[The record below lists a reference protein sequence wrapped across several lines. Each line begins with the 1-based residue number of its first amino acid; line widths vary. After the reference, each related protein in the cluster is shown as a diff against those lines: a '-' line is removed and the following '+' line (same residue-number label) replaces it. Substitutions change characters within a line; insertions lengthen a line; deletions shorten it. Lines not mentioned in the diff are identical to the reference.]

1 METHNHTR
9 YTRISLQNAPHL
21 KEADAIGK
29 TDAPSAPIAESGAA
43 RIRPESLTG
52 HRPAPGALRIN
63 LLGGMEVLVD
73 GVPYDHP
80 FLRRQKVKALLA
92 ALVLS
97 EGRELNT
104 EYLQTLIWPNSSA
117 EKNRNNFN
125 NLWSLLRKSLAG
137 AKDGAC
143 PYVQRHQGTCKL
155 DRAHVDSDIFELH
168 AICDAFQFGDP
179 DLPEAISLYRRLQ
192 KVYRGDLL
200 PGEDEMRLVVHDR
213 RRWRNRTVDALHSMA
228 LSLKAQQASREAG
241 WFAQAALSL
250 DPSSEDI
257 LRLFMRLSLDQ
268 GNPSRAL
275 MQFAVTSRVL
285 GEQYGLDPHP
295 ETLDLAREAMGER
308 TAHAGAGTR
317 APAGKDPCAP
327 GRIRPRVRPARQP
340 GMHPGSAQSVKV
352 PASTPFRAA
361 TGTIPS
367 RGSR

>member
-1 METHNHTR
+1 MDTHSHTR
-9 YTRISLQNAPHL
+9 YTRISSKTAPHPNDAAANGN
-21 KEADAIGK
+21 ADAL
-29 TDAPSAPIAESGAA
+29 SAPIADSGRT
-43 RIRPESLTG
+43 RIRSEDPIG
-52 HRPAPGALRIN
+52 YRPSSGTLRVN

-80 FLRRQKVKALLA
+80 FLHRQKVKTLLA

-137 AKDGAC
+137 GKGGTC

-155 DRAHVDSDIFELH
+155 DRTQVDSDIFELH

-192 KVYRGDLL
+192 KIYRGDLL

-228 LSLKAQQASREAG
+228 LSLKAQSAAREAG

-250 DPSSEDI
+250 DPSREDI

-268 GNPSRAL
+268 GNPSCAL
-275 MQFAVTSRVL
+275 MQFALTSRTL

-308 TAHAGAGTR
+308 AVQAKTPVRAHVS
-317 APAGKDPCAP
+317 KDPCAP
-327 GRIRPRVRPARQP
+327 GRVRPRMRPTRKSDMHPAGAGSAEVPAYSFRPAT
-340 GMHPGSAQSVKV
+340 GS
-352 PASTPFRAA
+352 
-361 TGTIPS
+361 IPS